1 MKVLI
6 VGGGIGG
13 LALGAA
19 LARRGVTADIIE
31 RKPQPADEGAGIV
44 LGPNVMAVM
53 KGLALHEDIL
63 AAGHPV
69 DTARITDAHGRVLQ
83 ETAYAVSGL
92 PLPATALHRQHLMR
106 VLGSASPAP
115 RFGVSVLKLL
125 GVADGVDVEFSDGA
139 TGRYDLVVG
148 ADGIHST
155 VRTFICGEE
164 VLPRYSG
171 YTCWRV
177 VVDGHFGESV
187 VEMWG
192 RGRRLGVVPLGE
204 GRTYVYA
211 TLNAARRAPP
221 PWKDLAGF
229 RAAYA
234 EFSGPPARAALAAV
248 HRLEG
253 MLHND
258 IEDCSAPRWWRTGV
272 VLLGDAAHAVT
283 PNLGQG
289 AGLAIEDAA
298 ALAQL
303 LMTMGPTDAAL
314 ARYESLRRPR
324 AERILG
330 RSWSMGRIAQWE
342 SPLAR
347 GLRNALLA
355 WTPESVT
362 RAELEKVV
370 RDMPGVPIG

>member
-19 LARRGVTADIIE
+19 LTRRGVIADLIE
-31 RKPQPADEGAGIV
+31 RKPRPGDEGAGIV

-53 KGLALHEDIL
+53 KGLALHEAIL

-69 DTARITDAHGRVLQ
+69 DAARITAATGRVLQ
-83 ETAYAVSGL
+83 ETPYSVSGL
-92 PLPATALHRQHLMR
+92 PLPATALHRNHLMR
-106 VLGSASPAP
+106 VLGSASPTP
-115 RFGVSVLKLL
+115 RFGVSVLELRRV
-125 GVADGVDVEFSDGA
+125 GDGVEVDFSDGA
-139 TGRYDLVVG
+139 TGSYDVVVG
-148 ADGIHST
+148 ADGIRSR

-204 GRTYVYA
+204 GRTYLYA
-211 TLNAARRAPP
+211 TLNAPRRAPP
-221 PWKDLAGF
+221 PWTNVAEF

-234 EFSGPPARAALAAV
+234 EFSGATARAALAAV
-248 HRLEG
+248 ERLEAL
-253 MLHND
+253 LHND
-258 IEDCSAPRWWRTGV
+258 IEDCPAPRWWSPGV

-303 LMTMGPTDAAL
+303 LTTMGPTDSAL

-324 AERILG
+324 AERILD
-330 RSWSMGRIAQWE
+330 RSWSIGRIAQWE
-342 SPLAR
+342 NRFAR
-347 GLRNALLA
+347 GLRDALLS
-355 WTPESVT
+355 WTPASVT
-362 RAELEKVV
+362 RAQLEKVV